1 MTETSNGPPS
11 PRFRT
16 WMRPDGIIQVVWEPG
31 TAIRLEDAIASTTE
45 VAKLAGGQ
53 RRPLLVDGSATG
65 PIDRLARMEYARRE
79 DLSSAI
85 ALILN
90 TPLSRLSGNFL
101 LAVSRPKPPTRLF
114 GDEATAVAWLSD
126 FLPQVVA

>member
-1 MTETSNGPPS
+1 
-11 PRFRT
+11 
-16 WMRPDGIIQVVWEPG
+16 MRPDGIIQVVWTPG
-31 TAIRLEDAIASTTE
+31 TAIRLEDAIASTTAVE
-45 VAKLAGGQ
+45 RLVGGQ
-53 RRPLLVDGSATG
+53 RRPMLVAGRATG
-65 PIDRLARMEYARRE
+65 PLDRAARREDARRE